1 MAILKGVDL
10 KSNTAISSGG
20 QELLSSGGELKG
32 SLSTLGGVEIIDSS
46 GNFKSSSGDTVID
59 STGNFKSSS
68 GDTVIDSTGNF
79 KSSSGDTV
87 IDSTGNFKNSSG
99 DTVIDSIGTVR
110 VLTNYTE
117 SNKPSNPANGTI
129 IYNTEK
135 QRLEIYRP
143 GGDRIEIQTM
153 GSTLRKENENWVPLS
168 WETHVPSFIDR
179 SLAFKYRQIITRGYV
194 MGGYKSASP
203 WRNVNKMNHAT
214 DIMFNLG
221 DLLSHSAAYTS
232 GACNLTRGY
241 LWSADSTWPGTSA
254 QTTSFNMY
262 NDSASNLYGG
272 NMNMQVGRNDCATM
286 QKEHYFAYIVGG
298 GNSYVDIFNLTT
310 EVMSGSGHGGATSLS
325 GDSAQAGCGSFHD
338 ELKGFVYQDSNNGHR
353 FNFATST
360 SSSSYTVTTGMGTV
374 RGVHSQQKGISS
386 KNDKGYC
393 GNEGS
398 YNGGYN
404 LRRFTLSN
412 ETALSNVSK
421 PIGNSGEENFD
432 MGQDH
437 QYMMGMYDGAQNNRG
452 WRFSYSTDSGYELST
467 GQVRTGVPGGSS
479 GYCTW
484 A

>member
-68 GDTVIDSTGNF
+68 GDTVVQSDGTLRVIKNFTNST
-79 KSSSGDTV
+79 
-87 IDSTGNFKNSSG
+87 
-99 DTVIDSIGTVR
+99 R
-110 VLTNYTE
+110 PTNPT
-117 SNKPSNPANGTI
+117 NGAI
-129 IYNTEK
+129 IYNTDTN
-135 QRLEIYRP
+135 RMEIYRP
-143 GGDRIEIQTM
+143 GGQPISLRDRNNSGLQT
-153 GSTLRKENENWVPLS
+153 NFDWVPLS
-168 WETHVPSFIDR
+168 WNEIGETLFESTL
-179 SLAFKYRQIITRGYV
+179 SFKYRQIITRGYV
-194 MGGYKSASP
+194 MGGYVSTSP

-214 DIMFNLG
+214 DVMTNLG
-221 DLLSHSAAYTS
+221 DLLTHAAAYTS

-241 LWSADSTWPGTSA
+241 LWSADNSWPGTSA

-262 NDSASNLYGG
+262 NDSPTNLYGG
-272 NMNMQVGRNDCATM
+272 NLNMKVGRNDCATI

-298 GNSYVDIFNLTT
+298 GSSYVDIFNLTT
-310 EVMSGSGHGGATSLS
+310 EVMSGTGHGGATSLS

-386 KNDKGYC
+386 KNDRGYC

-398 YNGGYN
+398 YNGGYT